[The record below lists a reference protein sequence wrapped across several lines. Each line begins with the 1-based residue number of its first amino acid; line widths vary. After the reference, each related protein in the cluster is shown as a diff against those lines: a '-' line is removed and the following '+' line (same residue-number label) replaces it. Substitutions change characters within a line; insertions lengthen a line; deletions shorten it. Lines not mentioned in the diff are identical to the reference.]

1 MSQPIS
7 DAPHGQEITSDLES
21 ALLLLVPAAEPVVG
35 EHRARFDASA
45 RDGVPAHLTVLYP
58 FLPPA
63 LIDDTALASLIA
75 LFAGYPAFGF
85 TLDRVG
91 WFDDSVVWL
100 GPRDE
105 APFRA
110 LTERAFAAFPSCPPY
125 RGQYAEV
132 IPHLTIGHEGDLG
145 ALRAAAESVRPYL
158 PIEAA
163 AAEITLMAGPSPGT
177 PGTAPGQWRALAAFP
192 LVGRQPV

>member
-63 LIDDTALASLIA
+63 LIDDTVLASLIA
-75 LFAGYPAFGF
+75 LFAGYPAFGSRW
-85 TLDRVG
+85 TGSAGSTTALYG
-91 WFDDSVVWL
+91 L
-100 GPRDE
+100 
-105 APFRA
+105 ARA
-110 LTERAFAAFPSCPPY
+110 TRRRS
-125 RGQYAEV
+125 
-132 IPHLTIGHEGDLG
+132 GH
-145 ALRAAAESVRPYL
+145 
-158 PIEAA
+158 
-163 AAEITLMAGPSPGT
+163 
-177 PGTAPGQWRALAAFP
+177 
-192 LVGRQPV
+192 